1 MKNAKRIISLITVL
15 AMIAVMFSAVGFN
28 TAAED
33 ITYIGRTSPEAYAWL
48 ENADGVRDDTLVIA
62 DAAVDNQPGGKK
74 IKNAQ
79 GEFVSGAMVFRF
91 TDDAKNL
98 SIQAGYSTS
107 DWLGRVTVEASADG
121 KNFTPVE
128 ITLISQ
134 SGYYW
139 GGALVYQNDIYT
151 SANDFT
157 ADQHIRYIKVNV
169 PCNTQ
174 FAAPGLTSISY
185 NTYGDVLEEYDATV
199 TADKAVAT
207 EGELIYG
214 GPSFSS
220 DFYYFNPSGS
230 VTFSSANYAPITDFS
245 ARVLLHNPY
254 MSTSLI
260 AQVSS
265 DGINFSNVSLA
276 FKNAGL
282 HNPAWDC
289 DEYDVYGSFSADDNI
304 RYVRFKLTN
313 TITCAAGIRNFS
325 CNEADVDIIYC
336 NSFDIANGTTTDGNV
351 ITASPAGEN
360 GYLLTKGGS
369 AVSGSM
375 IYYDEDGITNFSA
388 EYAQVFGIYG
398 EISIWAS
405 VDGSDWVPAPGA
417 DTNTGVTYAGDQ
429 NCHRHVYS
437 GTLSPSAGYKYI
449 KVQIESGE
457 ADQRFPA
464 VFSIRYNKASQLGRV
479 NPSEPTSELKESYDV
494 TLSANDESIV
504 KTPDYEGAVF
514 SSASV
519 ATGEIGSDY
528 YAFYQGGASRSGRI
542 DIYSG
547 GVITDFSID
556 AFAGNMNMYNGQLS
570 IYVSSDGETW
580 MPTAP
585 AGNVAYD
592 ERPSWG
598 DLWGRSFYGTL
609 KENENIHYIRI
620 VYTSSW
626 LAFIPAVRSISYNYV
641 SVEDSCDDLSDVYE
655 ISVNATDAEVT
666 PYVEGSQ
673 YREADA
679 QIPSFYAFFDESGA
693 WQPGEIVFT
702 SESAITEYKIDA
714 FSGNTPNFG
723 MLKFSA
729 SSDGINYVDI
739 NPSKYTYDT
748 RGGWA
753 DMAGNYFYGKLLA
766 SADIHYIKIE
776 YAEKGTWIQFAPAV
790 RMLSYNTV
798 DSCDSIGHNYVI
810 SETVPA
816 TCTEDGYTE
825 YVCSHCGDVKTESIA
840 ATGHKFTN
848 YVSDGNVTPTTD
860 GTKTATC
867 DNGCGATDTVVDEG
881 SRLVCV
887 DEEIADFDNDGEIT
901 AVDYT
906 TMRKNLMSGIS
917 GDVNGDGVTDILD
930 LIRFKNY
937 LLSVADG
944 PIIDAG
950 GSTDT
955 PSNMD

>member
-74 IKNAQ
+74 IKNAE

-91 TDDAKNL
+91 TEDVKNL
-98 SIQAGYSTS
+98 SMQAGYSTS
-107 DWLGRVTVEASADG
+107 DYLGRVTVEASADG
-121 KNFTPVE
+121 KNFTPVDM
-128 ITLISQ
+128 TLVSQ

-139 GGALVYQNDIYT
+139 GGASVHQNEIYA
-151 SANDFT
+151 SVNDFT
-157 ADQHIRYIKVNV
+157 SEQHIRYIRINV
-169 PCNTQ
+169 PCKTQ

-185 NTYGDVLEEYDATV
+185 NTYGDVLESYDFTV
-199 TADKAVAT
+199 PANNAVVT
-207 EGELIYG
+207 EGELLYG
-214 GPSFSS
+214 DSYGS

-230 VTFSSANYAPITDFS
+230 IVFSSANYATITDFS
-245 ARVLLHNPY
+245 ARVLLHNPNKG
-254 MSTSLI
+254 TSLI

-265 DGINFSNVSLA
+265 DGVNYSSVSLA
-276 FKNAGL
+276 FKDTGNY
-282 HNPAWDC
+282 NSSWDC
-289 DEYDVYGSFSADDNI
+289 SEYEVYGSLSEDDGIKYIKFNL
-304 RYVRFKLTN
+304 KN
-313 TITCAAGIRNFS
+313 TITCAAGIRNLK
-325 CNEADVDIIYC
+325 CNEADTNIIYL
-336 NSFDIANGTTTDGNV
+336 NSFDIAAGATTDGNV
-351 ITASPAGEN
+351 ISASPAGGG
-360 GYLLTKGGS
+360 GYLLTKDGN

-375 IYYDEDGITNFSA
+375 IYYDEDGITNFTV

-405 VDGSDWVPAPGA
+405 VDGSDWVRAAGS
-417 DTNTGVTYAGDQ
+417 DVNTGNTYAGDT
-429 NCHRHVYS
+429 NCHKHVFT
-437 GTLSPSAGYKYI
+437 GTLLPSAGYKYI
-449 KVQIESGE
+449 KIEIAYGE
-457 ADQRFPA
+457 ANPNFPA
-464 VFSIRYNKASQLGRV
+464 VFSIRYNKASQLSRPD
-479 NPSEPTSELKESYDV
+479 PSESESELKDSYDV

-519 ATGEIGSDY
+519 ATLEISSDH
-528 YAFYQGGASRSGRI
+528 YAFYQDSASRSGWI

-547 GVITDFSID
+547 GVITDFRID
-556 AFAGNMNMYNGQLS
+556 AFTGNMNIYNGQLQLL
-570 IYVSSDGETW
+570 VSSDGQNW
-580 MPTAP
+580 LPTAP
-585 AGNVAYD
+585 AGNTVYD
-592 ERPSWG
+592 QRPTWG

-620 VYTSSW
+620 IYTTSGM
-626 LAFIPAVRSISYNYV
+626 LKFLPAVRSISYNYV
-641 SVEDSCDDLSDVYE
+641 PIEDSCDEVSNVYE
-655 ISVNATDAEVT
+655 IAVNATDAEAT
-666 PYVEGSQ
+666 PYVEGAQ
-673 YREADA
+673 YRVADA

-693 WQPGEIVFT
+693 WQPGEIIFT
-702 SESAITEYKIDA
+702 SESAITEYQIDA
-714 FSGNTPNFG
+714 FSGNTPNYG

-729 SSDGINYVDI
+729 SSDGINYVNI

-748 RGGWA
+748 RGSWG

-766 SADIHYIKIE
+766 SADIHYIKVE
-776 YAEKGTWIQFAPAV
+776 YVEKGTWIQFAPAV
-790 RMLSYNTV
+790 RMMSYNTV
-798 DSCDSIGHNYVI
+798 DSCESIGHDYVLTQ
-810 SETVPA
+810 TVPA

-825 YVCSHCGDVKTESIA
+825 CVCSHCDDVKTETIA

-867 DNGCGATDTVVDEG
+867 DNGCGATDTIVDEG

-937 LLSVADG
+937 LLSAADG
-944 PIIDAG
+944 PVIDAG

-955 PSNMD
+955 PANMD